1 MTTVYY
7 ISEFNGKQYY
17 VPVTK
22 VNNDERSKI
31 EIIVDE
37 LSSSNVYKTN
47 LMSYLNNNTKLLS
60 VNETE
65 DELVVNFNS
74 AIFNDIN
81 TKEILEEV
89 IYTISMS
96 INDNY
101 NVSSVVFNVE
111 DKEIYKSVL
120 KSIE

>member
-1 MTTVYY
+1 
-7 ISEFNGKQYY
+7 
-17 VPVTK
+17 
-22 VNNDERSKI
+22 
-31 EIIVDE
+31 
-37 LSSSNVYKTN
+37 
-47 LMSYLNNNTKLLS
+47 MSYLNSNTKLLS
-60 VNETE
+60 GNENE

-74 AIFNDIN
+74 GIFNDIN
-81 TKEILEEV
+81 TEEILEEV

-101 NVSSVVFNVE
+101 SINTVVFNVE